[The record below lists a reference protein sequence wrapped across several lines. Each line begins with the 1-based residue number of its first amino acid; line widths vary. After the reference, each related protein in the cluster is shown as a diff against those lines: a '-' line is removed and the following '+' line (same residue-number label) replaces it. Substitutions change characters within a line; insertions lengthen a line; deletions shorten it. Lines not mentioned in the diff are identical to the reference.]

1 MVWLYKDPKGEA
13 IFNST
18 NSGQQQQQTIQMAQ
32 LTNNTHTSTV
42 DTILSDQNT
51 SDKEK
56 INILAN
62 RVKEL
67 ESMVNVSSNLYI
79 AT

>member
-1 MVWLYKDPKGEA
+1 MVWLYKDPKGVE
-13 IFNST
+13 IFST
-18 NSGQQQQQTIQMAQ
+18 YQTGQQQQQQPVKMAH
-32 LTNNTHTSTV
+32 LGSSSTV
-42 DTILSDQNT
+42 DGILTDQNT

-67 ESMVNVSSNLYI
+67 ESMVNVSSSLYI